1 MIEEYVHFYSDKL
14 ALEGILTYQEDS
26 LSSPAILLCAPHP
39 NLGGNMDNNVIT
51 SIARTSSDKGF
62 SSLRFNYRGVGKSE
76 CHVKDIAQRFQY
88 WDVSLNGGDYTD
100 AVMDTHAALNF
111 LISQIGKE
119 QGIFIAGYSFGAVVG
134 MRVGV
139 KCKDV
144 KAFASISTP
153 FYRYNF
159 DFLKACK
166 KGKLFIYSQNDFAAT
181 AENTKRCFE
190 GFSPPKILELIEDSD
205 HFYRG
210 QEDHVSQKVCVF
222 FQMSN

>member
-1 MIEEYVHFYSDKL
+1 M
-14 ALEGILTYQEDS
+14 
-26 LSSPAILLCAPHP
+26 
-39 NLGGNMDNNVIT
+39 NNNVIT
-51 SIARTSSDKGF
+51 SIARISFDKGF

-76 CHVKDIAQRFQY
+76 CHVKDIARRFQY
-88 WDVSLNGGDYTD
+88 WDISLNGGDYTD
-100 AVMDTHAALNF
+100 AVTDTHAALNF

-134 MRVGV
+134 MRAGV
-139 KCKDV
+139 ESKDV

-159 DFLKACK
+159 DFLQACK

-181 AENTKRCFE
+181 VEDTIKSFE
-190 GFSPPKILELIEDSD
+190 DLSSPKILELIEESD

-222 FQMSN
+222 FSNVKLKKLE